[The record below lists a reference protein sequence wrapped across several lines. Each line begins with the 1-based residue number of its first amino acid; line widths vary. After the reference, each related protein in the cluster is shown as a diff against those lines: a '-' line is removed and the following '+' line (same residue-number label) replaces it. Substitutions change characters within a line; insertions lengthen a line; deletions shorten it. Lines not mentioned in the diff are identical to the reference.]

1 MAKPGPLERANRV
14 AVGALTLPFSLIHR
28 ASTEPLLTGTLLF
41 ALTRAPLKYRAR
53 LLKLLGDAGL
63 SAERIVLL
71 IKSLKYLLAIGLVRR
86 LNQALTRLALNNWH
100 VFTKPGAPF
109 QWDQRT
115 ELVVVTGG
123 CSGFGYEMVK
133 GFSKHARVVILDIS
147 PVPEE
152 LKQLPGVDYYQVDLT
167 DFSAIESTAETI
179 RREHGDPTVLINNAG
194 IANGTKV
201 INSDAKLTDRIFKVN
216 IASHFILIKEFLPG
230 MLRAKKGHVVT
241 IASMASFYATPGLVD
256 YCCTKVAAL
265 FLSEGLRSEL
275 RGYYENGKCI
285 QTTSVH
291 PSWHATGIVKPLEAK
306 LEQLGIKCDPA
317 SNVSD
322 AVVEQVL
329 AGRSGQ
335 IFMPR
340 TEESRTRVRDWPLW
354 LQDAVIYFQRV
365 RDFDVSWK

>member
-1 MAKPGPLERANRV
+1 MATPGPLERAHRV
-14 AVGALTLPFSLIHR
+14 AVGALTLPFSLVHR
-28 ASTEPLLTGTLLF
+28 ASTQPLLTGSLLF
-41 ALTRAPLKYRAR
+41 ALTRAPLQYRAR

-63 SAERIVLL
+63 SIDRILLL
-71 IKSLKYLLAIGLVRR
+71 IKSLKYLLAIGLVRK
-86 LNQALTRLALNNWH
+86 LNQALNRLALNNWH

-133 GFSKHARVVILDIS
+133 SFSKHARVVVLDIS
-147 PVPEE
+147 PFPEE
-152 LKQLPGVDYYQVDLT
+152 LRKLPGVDYYQLDVT
-167 DFSAIESTAETI
+167 DFAAIESTAETI

-194 IANGTKV
+194 IANGTKI

-256 YCCTKVAAL
+256 YCCTKVGAL
-265 FLSEGLRSEL
+265 FLSEGLRNEL
-275 RGYYENGKCI
+275 RTYYENGKCI
-285 QTTSVH
+285 QTSSVH
-291 PSWHATGIVKPLEAK
+291 PSWHATGIVKPVAAK
-306 LEQLGIKCDPA
+306 LQQLGIRCDPA

-329 AGRSGQ
+329 AGRSGR
-335 IFMPR
+335 IFVPR
-340 TEESRTRVRDWPLW
+340 TEESSTYVRNFPVW
-354 LQDAVIYFQRV
+354 LQDAVLSLQRV
-365 RDFDVSWK
+365 RKFDVSWD